1 LPQETTIGSGLYP
14 QLFSFLTNL
23 QNPIISMQ
31 NTAHFLNVDL
41 DIRSKSELAPILKE
55 FGRRVALMHCGP
67 VGPRHLLAVETAK
80 QYKDPDSTTH
90 ALCDLVDAL
99 SPSARRLWDSADK
112 QFDIGYEWAPGLN
125 TSQFSLRPDTLLR
138 VAQLGARLTITHY
151 REHDP
156 AAPAPSVPRK
166 KTARRRPS

>member
-1 LPQETTIGSGLYP
+1 
-14 QLFSFLTNL
+14 
-23 QNPIISMQ
+23 MQ

-138 VAQLGARLTITHY
+138 VARLGARLTITHY

-156 AAPAPSVPRK
+156 VAPATSAPRK
-166 KTARRRPS
+166 KTARRRPN